1 MHGTKIY
8 TFVMERIKLKGVFM
22 VLNLLRIGM
31 VFLSW
36 STLLLYPKRS
46 FKRFMPVTLFVTTLV
61 SILLILS
68 NPFKLWR
75 VTGGLGSKLIND
87 LSFTF
92 GPFLS
97 ANLWVFRLAYGNIW
111 QYLGINFVLDFL
123 LAYPFSAFFKKMNI
137 YKLEKLQPLYFF
149 SIIYSF
155 AILAYGF
162 QYFFKESRR

>member
-1 MHGTKIY
+1 M
-8 TFVMERIKLKGVFM
+8 L
-22 VLNLLRIGM
+22 LNLFRIGM

-36 STLLLYPKRS
+36 SSLLLYPKRS
-46 FKRFMPVTLFVTTLV
+46 FKRFLPVTLFITSLV

-75 VTGGLGSKLIND
+75 VTGGLGSKIIND

-92 GPFLS
+92 GPFIA

-111 QYLGINFVLDFL
+111 QYLGVNFVMDFI
-123 LAYPFSAFFKKMNI
+123 LAFPLSSLFRKMNI
-137 YKLEKLQPLYFF
+137 YKLERLQPLYFF

-155 AILAYGF
+155 SILGYAF